1 MTFRNQRIMKTVLR
15 WFSAVLLLWMLPGPG
30 VAEERPNILFCF
42 ADDWGRY
49 AGAYAA
55 IEGEASLHALLRT
68 PNIDR
73 VAREGVLFRRA
84 FVNAPSC
91 TPCRSAL
98 LSGRHFFATG
108 RGAILQGA
116 YWDGSVPSFPM
127 LLADSGHHIGET
139 WKVWSPG
146 DPGDAPFG
154 AGRFAYEK
162 HGGRFNNF
170 SEIVTKMVATGQSF
184 AAARDE
190 LLGGVRGNFRDFLG
204 ARPPGRPWLYW
215 FGPTN
220 VHRAWQRGSGKALWG
235 IDPEQFRGR
244 IPAHLPDVAT
254 VREDFADYFGEIQA
268 FDAAVGMLLSEL
280 ESRGELGK
288 TLIVISGDHG
298 MPGMPGGKCNLYDFG
313 VGVSLMARWP
323 GGKGGR
329 VVDDFVSLMDLAP
342 TLLEASGVAVPP
354 GMQGRSLLPIL
365 RSTADGQIDP
375 ARDHVITG
383 RERHV
388 AAAREGAVTYP
399 QRALRTAD
407 YLYIRNYAPDRW
419 PMGDPKA
426 DAGAAPPA
434 EESLERETYVA
445 YADMDASP
453 TKAWLVRHG
462 REPEWRG
469 CYDRA
474 FGKRPAEELY
484 DLRRDPAQL
493 VNVAA
498 QPDYAAVRGEL
509 SDRLLRELKAAGD
522 PRVTGDAQTYERKPF
537 TGLPEPKAKPKR
549 AK

>member
-1 MTFRNQRIMKTVLR
+1 MKTVLR
-15 WFSAVLLLWMLPGPG
+15 WLLAGLLLWIPPGAG
-30 VAEERPNILFCF
+30 AADGKPNILFCF

-55 IEGEASLHALLRT
+55 IEGAGSLHALLRT

-116 YWDGSVPSFPM
+116 YWDGSVPAFPM
-127 LLADSGHHIGET
+127 LLAESGHHVGET

-170 SEIVTKMVATGQSF
+170 SENVTKMVAGGREF

-190 LLGGVRGNFRDFLG
+190 LLGGVRENFREFLT
-204 ARPPGRPWLYW
+204 AREATRPWLYW

-220 VHRAWQRGSGKALWG
+220 VHRAWQQGSGKALWG
-235 IDPEQFRGR
+235 IDPETFRGR
-244 IPAHLPDVAT
+244 IPAHLPDVET

-268 FDAAVGMLLSEL
+268 FDAAVGVLLAEL
-280 ESRGELGK
+280 EARGEMEK

-298 MPGMPGGKCNLYDFG
+298 MPGMPLGKCNLHDFG

-323 GGKGGR
+323 GGTGGR

-342 TLLEASGVAVPP
+342 TFLEASGVALPA
-354 GMQGRSLLPIL
+354 GMQGRSLLPII
-365 RSTADGQIDP
+365 RATTGGQID
-375 ARDHVITG
+375 ASRDHVITG

-407 YLYIRNYAPDRW
+407 FLYIRNYAPDRW

-426 DAGAAPPA
+426 DAGDVPPA
-434 EESLERETYVA
+434 GEALERETYVA

-462 REPEWRG
+462 REAAWRPY
-469 CYDRA
+469 YDRA
-474 FGKRPAEELY
+474 FAKRPAEELY
-484 DLRRDPAQL
+484 DLRKDPAQL
-493 VNVAA
+493 VNVATL
-498 QPDYAAVRGEL
+498 PDYASQRRDLAAQL
-509 SDRLLRELKAAGD
+509 DRELKAAGD
-522 PRVTGDAQTYERKPF
+522 PRVSGDGQTFEREPF
-537 TGLPEPKAKPKR
+537 TGLPKPAAKPKR